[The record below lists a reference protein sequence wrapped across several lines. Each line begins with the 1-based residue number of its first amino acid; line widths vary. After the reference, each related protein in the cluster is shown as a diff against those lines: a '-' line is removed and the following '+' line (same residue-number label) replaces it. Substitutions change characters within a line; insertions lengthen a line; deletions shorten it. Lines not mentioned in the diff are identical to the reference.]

1 MMDKLKQFFDD
12 RLGKFQHLIGRAE
25 LYEIIEA
32 WNTRHPHQQEWV
44 SVEDR
49 LPEMGDVVLAFEPH
63 CRVNDDKGLEVLM
76 VDDEFDERKSD
87 GSPWVSHWMPL
98 PEPPCEESKE
108 QS

>member
-32 WNTRHPHQQEWV
+32 WNTRHPHQQIAEAIKQIDI
-44 SVEDR
+44 EKDY
-49 LPEMGDVVLAFEPH
+49 LDLTTYLAAPEHIDFDDVVEIIRQFGEACQSLHDA
-63 CRVNDDKGLEVLM
+63 RTRAV
-76 VDDEFDERKSD
+76 
-87 GSPWVSHWMPL
+87 
-98 PEPPCEESKE
+98 CEESKE